1 MALSSEGGGGY
12 GFRTVEITKFFERRS
27 RISVYEALSLMI
39 MFGLFILG
47 LITLVLKLNDR

>member
-1 MALSSEGGGGY
+1 M
-12 GFRTVEITKFFERRS
+12 TKFFERRS
-27 RISVYEALSLMI
+27 TMSIYESLSLMI